1 MTCTEKLAPEEVE
14 RLLSNVREKE
24 VNPQCRI
31 DTSDIKTLRDAKVRA
46 SRTVF
51 YDASCILAI
60 LHPATCN
67 VYLVSCACWLHHAA
81 APGG

>member
-1 MTCTEKLAPEEVE
+1 MCCAHRPPCVAESTRTPQATCTEKLAPEEVQ

-46 SRTVF
+46 SLH
-51 YDASCILAI
+51 LAMAGI
-60 LHPATCN
+60 LHPA
-67 VYLVSCACWLHHAA
+67 ACILHLA
-81 APGG
+81 